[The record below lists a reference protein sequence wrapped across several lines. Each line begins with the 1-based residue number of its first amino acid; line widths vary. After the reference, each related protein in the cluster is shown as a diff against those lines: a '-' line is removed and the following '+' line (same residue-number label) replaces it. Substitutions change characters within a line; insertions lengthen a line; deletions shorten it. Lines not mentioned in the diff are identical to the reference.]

1 MAALF
6 LDFQFGC
13 PVCLRLQK
21 RVSLQVISCA
31 LLFCMSCVV
40 LEFCDCE
47 FTVSG
52 SEYPGSVVYL
62 RVGFLWCMIFDKD
75 AEFLASDASK
85 SSTWHFAVWPLPCPT
100 PALQIKAV
108 SCLVVGWPFPA
119 ATHLH
124 SPVPALRDKG
134 EKTAFPQYI
143 ERVFYGTD
151 GTEEDAK
158 MAKIIILSSFSNLKS
173 VACDTSF
180 SVKDMG
186 SKTTHRY

>member
-62 RVGFLWCMIFDKD
+62 CVGFLWCMIFDKD

-108 SCLVVGWPFPA
+108 SCLVVGWPCPA

-124 SPVPALRDKG
+124 SPMPALRDKG
-134 EKTAFPQYI
+134 EKTAFPQCIYRKGVLWNRWDWGRCKNGKNYHSFI
-143 ERVFYGTD
+143 LLKLEVRGLWYFLLCEGYGQ
-151 GTEEDAK
+151 
-158 MAKIIILSSFSNLKS
+158 
-173 VACDTSF
+173 
-180 SVKDMG
+180 
-186 SKTTHRY
+186 